1 MGQIREDLI
10 LSDQFS
16 ASFSRFLDLGN
27 NMIGQM
33 ERIDQSVIQLEA
45 SMRRSIGG
53 ATGALIANMRQMGDV
68 SGELVSGFGRLED
81 QLIRIAQ
88 NTARAADEQSRH
100 EQEVQRTTNSANKLL
115 GVLGRVVS
123 VAAAFKIG
131 KGMIGLSD
139 EVAQTTARLNL
150 MNDGL
155 QETDELQKMIYASA
169 QRTRTSYLATADVVA
184 KLGQRA
190 GQAFGN
196 SAEVVQF
203 AENLNKQFVIAG
215 ASQQE
220 IASASLQLTQA
231 LGSGV
236 LRGEELNA
244 VFESAPN
251 VIQTIADY
259 LDVDIGKIR
268 EMASEGQIT
277 ADIVRRAMLGAT
289 DEIDRQFESMPMT
302 WAQAWTMV
310 KNAGIEGFSEVSESL
325 NEFINSDTG
334 ETLIGGL
341 ITGIGILTDIASGAV
356 DLLSSGAQFVV
367 DNWNMIL
374 PILIGV
380 GAAFAIAGAVGMASG
395 LMTAASWIAAAW
407 PFVLIGAIIGVLV
420 YSLHEAGVSFQTMG
434 AVAGAAFGFIYA
446 VGYNAVADLWN
457 LIAVFIEFFANVWND
472 PIGSIARLFAG
483 LLDTILGVVETA
495 ANAIDA
501 ILGSN
506 LSDAVS
512 GFRSAF
518 NDAVIEKY
526 GEADIQVARMEK
538 EDTGTTMAQ
547 GAEIGA
553 ELGKKLDNTNFSLE
567 SLAGD
572 FKGLGGIGAG
582 NDIGNVGKV
591 GSVGKIEQDVN
602 IADENIKLLRDLS
615 ERQYVALVNLTV
627 PQTNAIINQTV
638 TGGAGSDVD
647 AMLHA
652 LKNELDQQNA
662 SHSNVVP
669 A

>member
-27 NMIGQM
+27 NMISQM
-33 ERIDQSVIQLEA
+33 GRIDQSVLRLEA

-53 ATGALIANMRQMGDV
+53 ATGALIANMRQMGDIT
-68 SGELVSGFGRLED
+68 GELNSGFNRLED

-88 NTARAADEQSRH
+88 NTTRAANEQQRH
-100 EQEVQRTTNSANKLL
+100 EQNVRQTTGSANQLL
-115 GVLGRVVS
+115 GVLGRIVS

-131 KGMIGLSD
+131 KDLIKLSD
-139 EVAQTTARLNL
+139 SMTQTTARLNL

-155 QETDELQKMIYASA
+155 QETDELQQMIYTSA
-169 QRTRTSYLATADVVA
+169 QRTRTSYTATADVIA

-190 GQAFGN
+190 RGAFDS
-196 SAEVVQF
+196 SAEVIQF

-215 ASQQE
+215 TSQQE
-220 IASASLQLTQA
+220 VTSASLQLTQA

-244 VFESAPN
+244 VFEAAPN

-268 EMASEGQIT
+268 EMASEGLIT
-277 ADIVRRAMLGAT
+277 ADIVKNAMLGAT
-289 DEIDRQFESMPMT
+289 DNIDKQFKAMPMT

-310 KNAGIEGFSEVSESL
+310 KNAGVMAFSEVSEKL
-325 NEFINSDTG
+325 KDFINSDTG
-334 ETLIGGL
+334 EALIGGL
-341 ITGIGILTDIASGAV
+341 ITGIEILTDIASGAV
-356 DLLSSGAQFVV
+356 DLLSSGAQFIV

-374 PILIGV
+374 PILLV
-380 GAAFAIAGAVGMASG
+380 AAGALAIAGVVGMTSG
-395 LMTAASWIAAAW
+395 LITAASWLAAYW
-407 PFVLIGAIIGVLV
+407 PFVLIGAAVAVLI

-434 AVAGAAFGFIYA
+434 TVAGSAFGFIYA
-446 VGYNAVADLWN
+446 IVYNTVADLWN

-501 ILGSN
+501 ILGSS

-512 GFRSAF
+512 GFRTAF

-538 EDTGTTMAQ
+538 KDTGTTMEQ

-553 ELGKKLDNTNFSLE
+553 ELGKKLDNANFSLE
-567 SLAGD
+567 SLTGD
-572 FKGLGGIGAG
+572 FKGFGNLGTG

-627 PQTNAIINQTV
+627 PQTNATIHQTV
-638 TGGAGSDVD
+638 NGGGGSDID
-647 AMLHA
+647 AMLQA
-652 LKNELDQQNA
+652 LKNEIDRQNA
-662 SHSNVVP
+662 SHSNVAP

>member
-1 MGQIREDLI
+1 MGQVREELI

-27 NMIGQM
+27 SMIGQM
-33 ERIDQSVIQLEA
+33 TRIDQSILRME
-45 SMRRSIGG
+45 STMTRSIGG
-53 ATGALIANMRQMGDV
+53 ATGAIIANMRQMGDIT
-68 SGELVSGFGRLED
+68 GELASGFSRMED

-88 NTARAADEQSRH
+88 NTLVVENNQRQHESR
-100 EQEVQRTTNSANKLL
+100 VNATNSSFKQMLGLL
-115 GVLGRVVS
+115 GRIVS
-123 VAAAFKIG
+123 VAAAIKIG
-131 KGMIGLSD
+131 KDLIGLSD
-139 EVAQTTARLNL
+139 EMTQTTARLNL
-150 MNDGL
+150 MNDNL
-155 QETDELQKMIYASA
+155 QTTEELQQMIYASA
-169 QRTRTSYLATADVVA
+169 QRTRTSYVATADVVA

-190 GQAFGN
+190 GNAFGN

-244 VFESAPN
+244 VFEAAPN

-268 EMASEGQIT
+268 DMASEGQIT
-277 ADIVRRAMLGAT
+277 ADVVKNAMLGAT
-289 DEIDRQFESMPMT
+289 ESINEQFESIPMT
-302 WAQAWTMV
+302 WGQAWTMI
-310 KNAGIEGFSEVSESL
+310 KNAGVNALSEVTEKLSD
-325 NEFINSDTG
+325 FINSDTG
-334 ETLIGGL
+334 EALIGGL
-341 ITGIGILTDIASGAV
+341 ITGIGLLADAASGAI
-356 DLLSSGAQFVV
+356 DLLAAGANFVV
-367 DNWNMIL
+367 DNWDLVL

-380 GAAFAIAGAVGMASG
+380 AAALAAAGIVGLASG
-395 LMTAASWIAAAW
+395 LQTAAGWLAAAW
-407 PFVLIGAIIGVLV
+407 PFVLIGAAIALV
-420 YSLHEAGVSFQTMG
+420 IYKLHEAGVSFETMG
-434 AVAGAAFGFIYA
+434 QAAGSVFGFIYA
-446 VGYNAVADLWN
+446 VGYNLVADLWN
-457 LIAVFIEFFANVWND
+457 WFASFAEFFANVWND
-472 PIGSIARLFAG
+472 PVGSVARLFAG
-483 LLDTILGVVETA
+483 LLDTILGMVETA

-506 LSDAVS
+506 LTDAVS
-512 GFRSAF
+512 SFRTAF
-518 NDAVIEKY
+518 NDAVIDKY
-526 GEADIQVARMEK
+526 GEAEIQVKRMEK
-538 EDTGTTMAQ
+538 IDTGSTMNRA
-547 GAEIGA
+547 GEVGA

-567 SLAGD
+567 SLAGS
-572 FKGLGGIGAG
+572 FKGLDGIGAG
-582 NDIGNVGKV
+582 APIGDIGKV

-627 PQTNAIINQTV
+627 PQTNATIHQTV
-638 TGGAGSDVD
+638 NGGGGSDIE
-647 AMLHA
+647 AMLLA
-652 LKNELDQQNA
+652 LKKELDQQNA